1 MLGVILRI
9 HRLIQGQVSEKQ
21 FQCLLRFTKFKS
33 EKKID
38 ALRAYL
44 VKGHGKTFA
53 FTTNDLSSNKF
64 DEALAAL
71 NEKWAIHQD
80 LIDAT
85 NELTGRG
92 QHR

>member
-1 MLGVILRI
+1 MLGGVVKI

-38 ALRAYL
+38 ALRDYL
-44 VKGHGKTFA
+44 VKGLGKTSA
-53 FTTNDLSSNKF
+53 FTANDLSSNKF

-71 NEKWAIHQD
+71 NEKWAVHQD

-85 NELTGRG
+85 NELSGCG